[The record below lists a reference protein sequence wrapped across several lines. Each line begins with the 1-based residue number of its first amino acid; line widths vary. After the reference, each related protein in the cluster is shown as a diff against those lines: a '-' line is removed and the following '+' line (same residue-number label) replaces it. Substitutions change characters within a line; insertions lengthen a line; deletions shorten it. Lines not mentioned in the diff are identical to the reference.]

1 MEENY
6 SWIYLLI
13 FLIIPLAR
21 ILPRVLRRIGLKG
34 NTPARPENPSR
45 NFFQESSPDRF
56 QESSPDRFQ
65 ESSPDRFQESSPD
78 NFEESPRKEEFSTKN
93 WSKEKI
99 VLGLLMTNI
108 SKFEE
113 LQKRA
118 NLSTNNLD
126 TILQDLEKNRLMMPV
141 EKSSPFGK
149 SIQLKI
155 TEKGAAEFRRM

>member
-21 ILPRVLRRIGLKG
+21 ILPRILKRG
-34 NTPARPENPSR
+34 DLKKNISARLENPR
-45 NFFQESSPDRF
+45 GNFFKESF
-56 QESSPDRFQ
+56 SS
-65 ESSPDRFQESSPD
+65 D
-78 NFEESPRKEEFSTKN
+78 NFKELPSREESPNREEFSTKN

-99 VLGLLMTNI
+99 VLGLLMSNI

-113 LQKRA
+113 LQKRG

-126 TILQDLEKNRLMMPV
+126 RILQNFEKKGFMTPV
-141 EKSSPFGK
+141 EKSGPFGK
-149 SIQLKI
+149 SVQLKI
-155 TEKGAAEFRRM
+155 TEKGAREFRRM

>member
-21 ILPRVLRRIGLKG
+21 IVPRILKRG
-34 NTPARPENPSR
+34 GIKEKISTRL
-45 NFFQESSPDRF
+45 
-56 QESSPDRFQ
+56 
-65 ESSPDRFQESSPD
+65 
-78 NFEESPRKEEFSTKN
+78 ESPRGNFFKESYSSDNFKESPSREEFSTEN

-113 LQKRA
+113 LQKRG

-126 TILQDLEKNRLMMPV
+126 RILQDFEKKGFMTSV
-141 EKSSPFGK
+141 EKSGPFGK

-155 TEKGAAEFRRM
+155 TEKGVGEFRRM

>member
-21 ILPRVLRRIGLKG
+21 ILPRVLKRVGLKG
-34 NTPARPENPSR
+34 NTSTHPESPRR
-45 NFFQESSPDRF
+45 NFFQESSSDNF
-56 QESSPDRFQ
+56 QESSSDNFQ
-65 ESSPDRFQESSPD
+65 ESSSD
-78 NFEESPRKEEFSTKN
+78 NFEESPRREEFSTKN

-126 TILQDLEKNRLMMPV
+126 TILQDLEKKRLMMPV
-141 EKSSPFGK
+141 EKSGPFGK

>member
-1 MEENY
+1 MEPNY

-21 ILPRVLRRIGLKG
+21 VLPRLLRRAGLKP
-34 NTPARPENPSR
+34 NIATRPETPR
-45 NFFQESSPDRF
+45 GNFFKEPPS
-56 QESSPDRFQ
+56 
-65 ESSPDRFQESSPD
+65 D
-78 NFEESPRKEEFSTKN
+78 NFTESPNREEFSTKN

-113 LQKRA
+113 LQKRG
-118 NLSTNNLD
+118 NLSVNNLD
-126 TILQDLEKNRLMMPV
+126 RILQELERRGCMNPV
-141 EKSSPFGK
+141 EKSGPFGK

-155 TEKGAAEFRRM
+155 TEKGVREFRRM

>member
-21 ILPRVLRRIGLKG
+21 ILPRVLKRVGLKG
-34 NTPARPENPSR
+34 NVSTNPESPRR
-45 NFFQESSPDRF
+45 NFFQESSSDNF
-56 QESSPDRFQ
+56 QESSSDNFQ
-65 ESSPDRFQESSPD
+65 ESSSDNFQESSSD
-78 NFEESPRKEEFSTKN
+78 NFEESPRREEFSTKN

-126 TILQDLEKNRLMMPV
+126 TILQDLEKKRFMMPV
-141 EKSSPFGK
+141 EKSGPFGK

>member
-21 ILPRVLRRIGLKG
+21 ILPRVLKRVGLKQ
-34 NTPARPENPSR
+34 NTSTRPESPRR
-45 NFFQESSPDRF
+45 NFFQESSPDN
-56 QESSPDRFQ
+56 
-65 ESSPDRFQESSPD
+65 FQESSPD
-78 NFEESPRKEEFSTKN
+78 NFQESSPDNFQESPSKEEFSTKN

-126 TILQDLEKNRLMMPV
+126 TILQDLEKKRLMMPV
-141 EKSSPFGK
+141 EKSGPFGK

>member
-21 ILPRVLRRIGLKG
+21 ILPRILKRGGLKK
-34 NTPARPENPSR
+34 NISARLENPR
-45 NFFQESSPDRF
+45 GNFFKESF
-56 QESSPDRFQ
+56 SS
-65 ESSPDRFQESSPD
+65 D
-78 NFEESPRKEEFSTKN
+78 NFKESPSREELPSREESSTKN

-99 VLGLLMTNI
+99 VLGLLMSNI

-113 LQKRA
+113 LQKRGSI
-118 NLSTNNLD
+118 STNNLD
-126 TILQDLEKNRLMMPV
+126 RILQNLEKKGFMTPV
-141 EKSSPFGK
+141 EKSGPFGT

-155 TEKGAAEFRRM
+155 TEKGAREFRRM

>member
-21 ILPRVLRRIGLKG
+21 ILPRVLRRVGLKG
-34 NTPARPENPSR
+34 NASTHPESPRR
-45 NFFQESSPDRF
+45 NFFQESSSDNF
-56 QESSPDRFQ
+56 QESSSDNFQ
-65 ESSPDRFQESSPD
+65 ESSSDNFQESSSD
-78 NFEESPRKEEFSTKN
+78 NFEESPRREEFSTKN

-126 TILQDLEKNRLMMPV
+126 TILQDLEKKRLMMPV
-141 EKSSPFGK
+141 EKSGPFGK

>member
-21 ILPRVLRRIGLKG
+21 ILPRVLRRVGLKG
-34 NTPARPENPSR
+34 NASTHPESPRR
-45 NFFQESSPDRF
+45 NFFQESSSDNF
-56 QESSPDRFQ
+56 QESSSDNFQ
-65 ESSPDRFQESSPD
+65 ESSSD
-78 NFEESPRKEEFSTKN
+78 NFEESPRREEFSTKN

-126 TILQDLEKNRLMMPV
+126 TILQDLEKKRLMMPV
-141 EKSSPFGK
+141 EKSGPFGK

>member
-21 ILPRVLRRIGLKG
+21 ILPRVLRRVGLKE
-34 NTPARPENPSR
+34 NISARPENPR
-45 NFFQESSPDRF
+45 GNFFQESSSSDNF
-56 QESSPDRFQ
+56 QESSSSDNFQ
-65 ESSPDRFQESSPD
+65 ESSSN
-78 NFEESPRKEEFSTKN
+78 NFEESPRREEFSTKN

-126 TILQDLEKNRLMMPV
+126 TILQDLEKKRFMMPV

>member
-21 ILPRVLRRIGLKG
+21 ILPRILKRG
-34 NTPARPENPSR
+34 GIKEKISARL
-45 NFFQESSPDRF
+45 
-56 QESSPDRFQ
+56 
-65 ESSPDRFQESSPD
+65 
-78 NFEESPRKEEFSTKN
+78 ESPRENFFKESYSSDNFKESPSREEFSTKN

-113 LQKRA
+113 LQKRG

-126 TILQDLEKNRLMMPV
+126 RILQDFEKKGFMTSV
-141 EKSSPFGK
+141 EKSGPFGK

-155 TEKGAAEFRRM
+155 TEKGAAEFRRL

>member
-21 ILPRVLRRIGLKG
+21 ILPRVLRRIGLK
-34 NTPARPENPSR
+34 ENIPTRSESPRR
-45 NFFQESSPDRF
+45 NFFQESSSDNF
-56 QESSPDRFQ
+56 QESSSDNFQ
-65 ESSPDRFQESSPD
+65 ESSSD
-78 NFEESPRKEEFSTKN
+78 NFKESPRREEFSTKN

-126 TILQDLEKNRLMMPV
+126 TILQDLEKKRLMMPV
-141 EKSSPFGK
+141 EKSGPFGK

-155 TEKGAAEFRRM
+155 TEKGATEFRRM

>member
-21 ILPRVLRRIGLKG
+21 ILPRVLKRAGLKQ
-34 NTPARPENPSR
+34 NISTRPENPR
-45 NFFQESSPDRF
+45 KNF
-56 QESSPDRFQ
+56 FQ

-126 TILQDLEKNRLMMPV
+126 TILQDFEKKRLMMPV

>member
-21 ILPRVLRRIGLKG
+21 ILPRVLKRVGLKQ
-34 NTPARPENPSR
+34 NISTRPESPRR
-45 NFFQESSPDRF
+45 NFFQESSPDN
-56 QESSPDRFQ
+56 
-65 ESSPDRFQESSPD
+65 FQESSPD
-78 NFEESPRKEEFSTKN
+78 NFQESPRKEEFSTKN

-126 TILQDLEKNRLMMPV
+126 TILQDLEKKRLMMPV
-141 EKSSPFGK
+141 EKSGPFGK

>member
-21 ILPRVLRRIGLKG
+21 ILPRVLKRAGLKQ
-34 NTPARPENPSR
+34 NISTRPESPR
-45 NFFQESSPDRF
+45 ENFF

-78 NFEESPRKEEFSTKN
+78 NFEESPRKEQFSTKN

-126 TILQDLEKNRLMMPV
+126 AILQDLEKKRLMMPV

>member
-21 ILPRVLRRIGLKG
+21 ILPRVLKRAGLKQ
-34 NTPARPENPSR
+34 NISTRPESPR
-45 NFFQESSPDRF
+45 ENF
-56 QESSPDRFQ
+56 FQ

-126 TILQDLEKNRLMMPV
+126 TILQDLEKKRFMMPV
-141 EKSSPFGK
+141 EKSGPFGK
-149 SIQLKI
+149 SVQLKI
-155 TEKGAAEFRRM
+155 TEKGAREFRRM

>member
-21 ILPRVLRRIGLKG
+21 ILPRVLKRAGLKQ
-34 NTPARPENPSR
+34 NISNRPESPR
-45 NFFQESSPDRF
+45 ENFFQESSPDN
-56 QESSPDRFQ
+56 
-65 ESSPDRFQESSPD
+65 FQESSPD
-78 NFEESPRKEEFSTKN
+78 NFQESSSDNFEESPRREEFSTKN

-126 TILQDLEKNRLMMPV
+126 TILQDLEKKRLMMPV
-141 EKSSPFGK
+141 EKSGPFW
-149 SIQLKI
+149 KI
-155 TEKGAAEFRRM
+155 NSTKNYRKRCCRV

>member
-21 ILPRVLRRIGLKG
+21 ILPRILKRAGLKQ
-34 NTPARPENPSR
+34 NISTRPESPR
-45 NFFQESSPDRF
+45 ENF
-56 QESSPDRFQ
+56 FQ

-113 LQKRA
+113 IQKRA

-126 TILQDLEKNRLMMPV
+126 TILQDLEKKRLMMPV
-141 EKSSPFGK
+141 EKSGPFGK

>member
-21 ILPRVLRRIGLKG
+21 ILPRILKRG
-34 NTPARPENPSR
+34 DLKKNLSARLENPR
-45 NFFQESSPDRF
+45 ENFFKESF
-56 QESSPDRFQ
+56 SS
-65 ESSPDRFQESSPD
+65 D
-78 NFEESPRKEEFSTKN
+78 NFEELPSREEFSTKN

-99 VLGLLMTNI
+99 VLGLLMSNI

-113 LQKRA
+113 LHKKG

-126 TILQDLEKNRLMMPV
+126 RILQNLEKKGFMTPV
-141 EKSSPFGK
+141 EKSGPFGT

-155 TEKGAAEFRRM
+155 TEKGAREFRRM

>member
-21 ILPRVLRRIGLKG
+21 ILPRVLKRAGLKQDIS
-34 NTPARPENPSR
+34 TRPESPR
-45 NFFQESSPDRF
+45 ENFF

-78 NFEESPRKEEFSTKN
+78 NFEESPRREEFSTKN

-126 TILQDLEKNRLMMPV
+126 TILQDLEKKRFMMPV
-141 EKSSPFGK
+141 EKSGPFGK

>member
-1 MEENY
+1 MEPNY

-21 ILPRVLRRIGLKG
+21 VLPRILRRAGLKP
-34 NTPARPENPSR
+34 NIATRPETPR
-45 NFFQESSPDRF
+45 GNFFKEPPS
-56 QESSPDRFQ
+56 
-65 ESSPDRFQESSPD
+65 D
-78 NFEESPRKEEFSTKN
+78 NFTESPMIEEFSTKN

-113 LQKRA
+113 LQKRG
-118 NLSTNNLD
+118 NLSVNNLD
-126 TILQDLEKNRLMMPV
+126 RILQELERRGCMKPV
-141 EKSSPFGK
+141 EKSGPFGK

-155 TEKGAAEFRRM
+155 TEKGVREFRRM